1 MGTVLGVI
9 GAILALV
16 LLVGGLLLWR
26 LHALGRRVG
35 SFECA
40 MRRGEHWHAGIA
52 TYARD
57 HLDWHRVVS
66 LSLRPSRRWARRDLG
81 VIERRRRQLEGRT
94 SQITEVHCGYRGQE
108 FYLAAEDRA
117 LDGLVSWLESS
128 PPGPRTE
135 RI

>member
-66 LSLRPSRRWARRDLG
+66 LSLRPSRRWRREDLM
-81 VIERRRRQLEGRT
+81 VLRRNLRQLEGRA
-94 SQITEVHCGYRGQE
+94 SQVGEVHCAYRGQDL
-108 FYLAAEDRA
+108 FLAANDQA
-117 LDGLVSWLESS
+117 LDGLVSWLESA